1 MKIKMLLIGSVLIL
15 WLTGCA
21 STPFFP
27 TNGQVLESET
37 EFGVLKAEPDVYKG
51 GTVKLA
57 ARIVSVEPSAQGT
70 LVLAEWLPYPLI
82 EYEGPEDLG
91 WVSKGL
97 VAVFYPD
104 KLDAEGSLYGNKFLA
119 IGKMLGVT
127 DSQSKLPYMTA
138 RCLHV
143 WKTGAADIGDHDD
156 EYDISEERYCIE
168 KYPKSPKVS

>member
-1 MKIKMLLIGSVLIL
+1 MKIKMLLIGSGLIL

-21 STPFFP
+21 SSPFFP
-27 TNGQVLESET
+27 TNGQILKSEA

-51 GTVKLA
+51 NVKLA
-57 ARIVSVEPSAQGT
+57 ARIVSVEPSTHGT
-70 LVLAEWLPYPLI
+70 LVLAEWLPYPQI
-82 EYEGPEDLG
+82 EYEGPEDAG

-119 IGKMLGVT
+119 IGKMAEGT
-127 DSQSKLPYMTA
+127 DSRSELPLMTA

-143 WKTGAADIGDHDD
+143 WKTGYAGVGEPDD
-156 EYDISEERYCIE
+156 EYDISEERYCTE
-168 KYPKSPKVS
+168 NDPKSLKES

>member
-1 MKIKMLLIGSVLIL
+1 MKVKRLLIGCGLIL

-21 STPFFP
+21 SSPFFP
-27 TNGQVLESET
+27 NNGQVVKSET

-57 ARIVSVEPSAQGT
+57 ARIVSVEPSKQGT
-70 LVLAEWLPYPLI
+70 LVVAEWLPYPQS
-82 EYEGPEDLG
+82 EYDGPEDIG

-97 VAVFYPD
+97 VAVYYPD

-119 IGKMLGVT
+119 IGKMVGVT

-143 WKTGAADIGDHDD
+143 WKTGAADIGDSAD
-156 EYDISEERYCIE
+156 EYDISEERYCAE
-168 KYPKSPKVS
+168 NNPKSPKVS